1 MMIPQTIS
9 AMADQVIAGRPIDRQ
24 QAAWIAGLELDHSL
38 LANLFHAA
46 TRIRE
51 FHFGKTVRCCS
62 IVSAKTGQ
70 CGQNCAFCSQS
81 AHFKT
86 HVAELTVIEPDRVF
100 DAAMRAAGDG
110 AIAFGI
116 VNSGLG
122 PSDAEVEEW
131 GPVLQRI
138 RKEGRI
144 TVCGSFGVLS
154 ADQAQKLAKF
164 GMQRYNHNLQTSRRF
179 FPNIISTHSYDDR
192 LATLRHVKNAGIS
205 VCCGALFGMG
215 ETWADRIDLAFELR
229 ELDVD
234 VVPINFLIPIDG
246 TPLAGSE
253 LLDPLECLKIIAL
266 YRFCLPQK
274 EIKIAGGRETCL
286 RDLQSWIFFAGA
298 SSFMIGNYLT
308 TCGRPAADDRQMVR
322 DGGLELAE
330 SVTSSQAI
338 SAGRRV

>member
-1 MMIPQTIS
+1 
-9 AMADQVIAGRPIDRQ
+9 
-24 QAAWIAGLELDHSL
+24 
-38 LANLFHAA
+38 
-46 TRIRE
+46 
-51 FHFGKTVRCCS
+51 
-62 IVSAKTGQ
+62 
-70 CGQNCAFCSQS
+70 
-81 AHFKT
+81 
-86 HVAELTVIEPDRVF
+86 
-100 DAAMRAAGDG
+100 
-110 AIAFGI
+110 
-116 VNSGLG
+116 
-122 PSDAEVEEW
+122 SDAEVEEW